1 MPAQT
6 PVPSPPVNAT
16 ATETATP
23 VPGNNTALPGP
34 GQLVN
39 PWAGLSGIADFI
51 QHNPVG
57 FLLTVAVV
65 LILVAVF
72 IRLARGGLVH
82 HYAKRVHDY
91 LTSPLT
97 DVLVLALD
105 PDTRTA
111 KLLAA
116 KRVGPLYVSHDD
128 VMFIVPVQ
136 GGEIYTLEGT
146 GKPLMVAIRYSK
158 TGFQA
163 SPGLEQQVSL
173 MVLPAAADSRA
184 GEPRDLNELYE
195 RLLKNVQGVN
205 SSISGELYIGPD
217 MKVYVSTKVP
227 AALQSLA
234 TETAQMGSTV
244 LLTAIQTF
252 QAITEETKRIT
263 EILTSGRV
271 ALKRLWIELILV
283 IGGVAAILLF
293 VLHSIGVV

>member
-6 PVPSPPVNAT
+6 PVPSPPANA
-16 ATETATP
+16 TATP
-23 VPGNNTALPGP
+23 VPENSTGLPEP

-39 PWAGLSGIADFI
+39 PWAGFSGIADFI

-57 FLLTVAVV
+57 FMLIVLVV

-72 IRLARGGLVH
+72 IWVVRGGVVH
-82 HYAKRVHDY
+82 HYARRMHEY

-116 KRVGPLYVSHDD
+116 KRVGPLYVSHDE
-128 VMFIVPVQ
+128 VVFIVPVQ

-173 MVLPAAADSRA
+173 MLAPATASPQA
-184 GEPRDLNELYE
+184 EPRDLNELYE
-195 RLLKNVQGVN
+195 RLLKNIQGVN

-217 MKVYVSTKVP
+217 MKVFVSTKVP

-263 EILTSGRV
+263 EILTSGKV
-271 ALKRLWIELILV
+271 ALRRLWIQLILV
-283 IGGVAAILLF
+283 IGGVVAILLF
-293 VLHSIGVV
+293 VLHSIGMI

>member
-1 MPAQT
+1 
-6 PVPSPPVNAT
+6 VPENST
-16 ATETATP
+16 
-23 VPGNNTALPGP
+23 GLPEP

-39 PWAGLSGIADFI
+39 PWAGFSGIADFI

-57 FLLTVAVV
+57 FMLIVLVV

-72 IRLARGGLVH
+72 IWVVRGGVVH
-82 HYAKRVHDY
+82 HYARRMHEY

-116 KRVGPLYVSHDD
+116 KRVGPLYVSHDE
-128 VMFIVPVQ
+128 VVFIVPVQ

-173 MVLPAAADSRA
+173 MLAPATASPQA
-184 GEPRDLNELYE
+184 EPRDLNELYE
-195 RLLKNVQGVN
+195 RLLKNIQGVN

-217 MKVYVSTKVP
+217 MKVFVSTKVP

-263 EILTSGRV
+263 EILTSGKV
-271 ALKRLWIELILV
+271 ALRRLWIQLILV
-283 IGGVAAILLF
+283 IGGVVAILLF
-293 VLHSIGVV
+293 VLHSIGMI